1 MFSNDRESG
10 IRLLRDSATAF
21 VAREMPLARARALRR
36 RRPEFDRNM
45 WMRIADQGWT
55 GLLIPEKHGGF
66 GQGFAEMAAV
76 IAALGSRLSPE
87 PVIASAVFAGSILR
101 HAENVQLAAHLLP
114 LMASGGLIPA
124 VAWQGCSGDI
134 QSVAEDVT
142 WVRRGSSA
150 RLAGTK
156 RFVRPGTGGDGYI
169 VSAQGNDELALFW
182 IPTGSKGLQEETE
195 TLADGTFS
203 GRLRLEQVEVGFD
216 QCLARGASV
225 TAAMCRGMDE
235 ALVMASVEMLAVI
248 QMMLSM
254 TVEYLCVRKQFG
266 KPIGSFQALQHRVAD
281 LRIQEEL
288 LSATL
293 DQAIECIE
301 SEAANEV
308 RSSVASRVKA
318 RACHASQLVAREAIQ
333 LHGAIGTTDEYDLGL
348 YVQRALVLCAW
359 LGNGVAH
366 RRRFA
371 TLNPIAKSTND

>member
-1 MFSNDRESG
+1 MVSNERETG
-10 IRLLRDSATAF
+10 IRLLRDSAAAF
-21 VAREMPLARARALRR
+21 VAREMPLSRMRGLRG
-36 RRPEFDRNM
+36 RRPEFDRTM
-45 WMRIADQGWT
+45 WARIADQGWT
-55 GLLIPEKHGGF
+55 GLLISEKHGGF
-66 GQGFAEMAAV
+66 GQGYAEMASV

-87 PVIASAVFAGSILR
+87 PVIASAVFAGSIVR

-114 LMASGGLIPA
+114 LMASGALIPV

-142 WVRRGSSA
+142 WVRSGA
-150 RLAGTK
+150 RASLTGTK

-169 VSAQGNDELALFW
+169 VSAQGNDGLALFW
-182 IPTGSKGLQEETE
+182 IPKGSAGLQEETE

-203 GRLRLEQVEVGFD
+203 GRLRFERVDVGLD
-216 QCLARGASV
+216 HCLARGESV
-225 TAAMCRGMDE
+225 TAVMCRGLDE
-235 ALVMASVEMLAVI
+235 ALVMSGVELLAVI

-266 KPIGSFQALQHRVAD
+266 KPIGSFQALQHRVVD

-293 DQAIECIE
+293 DQAIKCIE
-301 SEAANEV
+301 SEASNEV
-308 RSSVASRVKA
+308 RSSLASRVKA

-333 LHGAIGTTDEYDLGL
+333 MHGAIGTTDEYDLGL
-348 YVQRALVLCAW
+348 YVRRSLVLCAW
-359 LGNGVAH
+359 LGNGSTH

-371 TLNPIAKSTND
+371 SLNPIAQPANH